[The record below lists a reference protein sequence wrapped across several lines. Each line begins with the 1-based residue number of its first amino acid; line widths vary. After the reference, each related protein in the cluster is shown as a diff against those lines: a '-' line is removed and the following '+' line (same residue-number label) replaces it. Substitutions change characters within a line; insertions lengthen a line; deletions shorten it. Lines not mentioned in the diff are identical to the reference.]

1 MNENLRDKRGVV
13 FSLLIASFLA
23 SFLGSAI
30 NIAIPIIGKEF
41 KLDNVALTWLNTSFQ
56 LSSATFLLFFG
67 KLADIKGRSKLY
79 YLGIS
84 VFAVGVFL
92 SIFSRNYLLLLFSRI
107 VQGIGSS
114 VIFATSSAILT
125 SLYPEKRGYILGI
138 YTTSVYLGL
147 SFGPVLG
154 EFLTQY
160 VGWKSI
166 FIFTFILSFLSIILG
181 ISYRFDEVR
190 SEEKLDLLGG
200 FLFSLFV
207 FLILFGT
214 SQILKFTGIVSVG
227 IGLVTLLGF
236 YFVERRVSNPILDM
250 NLLMNN
256 KTFTFANATAL
267 INYASTFGVSF
278 LLSLYLQNIK
288 GVSPRDAGLFLVFQP
303 LTQALF
309 SAWAGRLSDR
319 RRPEIL
325 ASIGMFIISSSLF
338 LLSRIDTESSIF
350 LIPLY
355 GIFLGFGFA
364 LFSAPNTNIIM
375 SSIDRRYYG
384 FASSFLATMRIMGQS
399 LSMVM
404 IGIVFSLESSFMNSY
419 RILMLTYGI
428 LCILGVF
435 LSIKRHE
442 VHKLS

>member
-1 MNENLRDKRGVV
+1 
-13 FSLLIASFLA
+13 
-23 SFLGSAI
+23 
-30 NIAIPIIGKEF
+30 
-41 KLDNVALTWLNTSFQ
+41 
-56 LSSATFLLFFG
+56 
-67 KLADIKGRSKLY
+67 
-79 YLGIS
+79 
-84 VFAVGVFL
+84 
-92 SIFSRNYLLLLFSRI
+92 
-107 VQGIGSS
+107 
-114 VIFATSSAILT
+114 
-125 SLYPEKRGYILGI
+125 
-138 YTTSVYLGL
+138 
-147 SFGPVLG
+147 
-154 EFLTQY
+154 
-160 VGWKSI
+160 
-166 FIFTFILSFLSIILG
+166 
-181 ISYRFDEVR
+181 
-190 SEEKLDLLGG
+190 
-200 FLFSLFV
+200 
-207 FLILFGT
+207 
-214 SQILKFTGIVSVG
+214 
-227 IGLVTLLGF
+227 VTLLGF

>member
-1 MNENLRDKRGVV
+1 
-13 FSLLIASFLA
+13 
-23 SFLGSAI
+23 
-30 NIAIPIIGKEF
+30 
-41 KLDNVALTWLNTSFQ
+41 
-56 LSSATFLLFFG
+56 
-67 KLADIKGRSKLY
+67 
-79 YLGIS
+79 
-84 VFAVGVFL
+84 
-92 SIFSRNYLLLLFSRI
+92 
-107 VQGIGSS
+107 
-114 VIFATSSAILT
+114 
-125 SLYPEKRGYILGI
+125 
-138 YTTSVYLGL
+138 LGL

-154 EFLTQY
+154 GFLTQY

-166 FIFTFILSFLSIILG
+166 FIFTFLLSFLSIILG

-200 FLFSLFV
+200 FLFSLFF